1 MLHALDVLTIIEAI
15 QESPGVIMAA
25 QMEQAKNALMAEM
38 KAAGVEYEERME
50 RLSKVE
56 PPKPNKDW
64 MYGNFNEF
72 RAKHPWVGGD
82 TVRPKSIVRDL
93 WERVMTFTEYVN
105 HYGLKRS
112 EGVLLRYL
120 SDVYKGLRQNV
131 PAEALTDEI
140 DDLIEWLG
148 AVVRQVDSSLIDEW
162 ERLLDPDPIGSF
174 GAGAGTNRGGSGSET
189 SVVDNERAFRV
200 MVRNQIFDWVQR
212 VAARRG
218 YDAFGSSEAID
229 LVREAMAGY
238 YEEHDE
244 VLLDAEARSP
254 SRFVYDRRA
263 QTVTQILHDPD
274 ETNEWRITARVDVD
288 ASAEAGRAVL
298 ELTHIGR

>member
-1 MLHALDVLTIIEAI
+1 
-15 QESPGVIMAA
+15 
-25 QMEQAKNALMAEM
+25 
-38 KAAGVEYEERME
+38 
-50 RLSKVE
+50 
-56 PPKPNKDW
+56 
-64 MYGNFNEF
+64 
-72 RAKHPWVGGD
+72 
-82 TVRPKSIVRDL
+82 
-93 WERVMTFTEYVN
+93 
-105 HYGLKRS
+105 
-112 EGVLLRYL
+112 
-120 SDVYKGLRQNV
+120 
-131 PAEALTDEI
+131 
-140 DDLIEWLG
+140 
-148 AVVRQVDSSLIDEW
+148 
-162 ERLLDPDPIGSF
+162 
-174 GAGAGTNRGGSGSET
+174 
-189 SVVDNERAFRV
+189 